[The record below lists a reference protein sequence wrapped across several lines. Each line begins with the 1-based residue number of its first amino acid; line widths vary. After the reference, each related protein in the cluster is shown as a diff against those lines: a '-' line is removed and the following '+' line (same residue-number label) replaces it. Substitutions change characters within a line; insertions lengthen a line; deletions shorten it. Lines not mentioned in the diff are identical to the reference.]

1 MIISALDKDTVK
13 LITTTQVITSISTAV
28 KELIENAFD
37 AGAKNIEI
45 NLIDNGCTLIEVKD
59 DGCGISKVDAPY
71 MALSSYTSKLSN
83 FSDLESLETYGF
95 RGEALYALSAVSDL
109 TIISK
114 TEQDEAAISYN
125 IDHNGHIINS
135 EHCHRST
142 GTTVQVK
149 QLFKQMPVRRQ
160 IITNLKKANQDIK
173 TLESLIK
180 SYGMCKFNARINYKV
195 NNNIIFAKPSI
206 SNLEEAVTYTLG
218 KKITCCMNWIDITDT
233 DIKIKIMVPSKMT
246 QATEVLQSGGQY
258 IFVNDR
264 PIKYKELEK
273 VVIKIIFE
281 ALGQESSSRKK
292 PIFLVYILINAAN
305 IDVNLEPNKT
315 SLLFKEQNVV
325 INIIEKYLENF
336 YGIQREVQ
344 PENNC
349 ESSFTEYQ
357 DHTQKVNIN
366 NTENEEPA
374 CKKRKLRLEGNLDK
388 PIEGNIN
395 TDENVINH
403 LNSTEINNFEHKGR
417 PQVSINM
424 QICDDES
431 AEKYGKNVDDLN
443 IQLPSLDLS
452 ESDSNESQNF
462 ALTYSNNDI
471 SHNSVDSN
479 TKENTEDSPPFEL
492 SPSSETFSQ
501 LPIVDLGEDFVLFD
515 SSNANTD
522 EKENKIKNAETNTL
536 HAENKLDMKKSITL
550 KEWSKGHVSGL
561 KGGTDIEFY
570 DYTEPTESPNI
581 NPHTNLCAGFLKFS
595 KYARSEVIEK
605 DSNMTAAQIAYQIT
619 NLWKK
624 LSPEERGYYR
634 DLAHNEK
641 SEHNQSKLETKEKC
655 IVNINKNK
663 NRLLKALEKM
673 KTMNVEKKGNLVMR
687 TTVSWDIDLK
697 KVTEN
702 FLDSPPCEN
711 TDVVV
716 VGLLRTNLWIVY
728 KSAHIWILDAEDL
741 KKKLHIT
748 DMNMN
753 EDNAKN
759 IEQLLQQWF
768 SIKND
773 LSLLH
778 PIHSLTQIRDSL

>member
-71 MALSSYTSKLSN
+71 MALSSYTSKLSS

-114 TEQDEAAISYN
+114 TEQDEAAISYT

-160 IITNLKKANQDIK
+160 IITNLKKANQDIR

-180 SYGMCKFNARINYKV
+180 SYGICKFNARINYKV

-233 DIKIKIMVPSKMT
+233 DIKIKIMVPSRMT
-246 QATEVLQSGGQY
+246 QATEVLHSGGQY

-281 ALGQESSSRKK
+281 ALGQESSTRKK

-336 YGIQREVQ
+336 YGIQREMQ

-349 ESSFTEYQ
+349 ESSFTDYQ
-357 DHTQKVNIN
+357 DYTQKVNIN

-374 CKKRKLRLEGNLDK
+374 CKKRKLRLEGNFDK
-388 PIEGNIN
+388 PIERNIN
-395 TDENVINH
+395 TDENVINN

-431 AEKYGKNVDDLN
+431 AENEKKVDDLS

-462 ALTYSNNDI
+462 VLTYSNNDI

-479 TKENTEDSPPFEL
+479 TKENTEDTPPFEL

-515 SSNANTD
+515 SSNTNTD
-522 EKENKIKNAETNTL
+522 EKENKIKNAETNAL
-536 HAENKLDMKKSITL
+536 HAENKLDMKKSIML
-550 KEWSKGHVSGL
+550 KEWSKGHVSEL
-561 KGGTDIEFY
+561 EGGTNVESYNYIKLK
-570 DYTEPTESPNI
+570 ESPNI
-581 NPHTNLCAGFLKFS
+581 DSHTNLCAGFLKFS
-595 KYARSEVIEK
+595 KYARSE
-605 DSNMTAAQIAYQIT
+605 DSNMTAPQIAYQIT

-634 DLAHNEK
+634 DLAHDEK
-641 SEHNQSKLETKEKC
+641 SEHNKSKLETKEKC

-673 KTMNVEKKGNLVMR
+673 KTMNMEKKENLVMR

-716 VGLLRTNLWIVY
+716 VGLLRKNLWIVY
-728 KSAHIWILDAEDL
+728 KSAHIWILDAENL

-748 DMNMN
+748 DMNVN

-773 LSLLH
+773 ISLLH
-778 PIHSLTQIRDSL
+778 PIHSLTQIRDTL

>member
-71 MALSSYTSKLSN
+71 MALSSYTSKLSS

-95 RGEALYALSAVSDL
+95 RGEALYALSAISDL

-114 TEQDEAAISYN
+114 TEQDEAAISYT

-160 IITNLKKANQDIK
+160 IITNLKKVTQDIR

-180 SYGMCKFNARINYKV
+180 SYGICKFN
-195 NNNIIFAKPSI
+195 
-206 SNLEEAVTYTLG
+206 
-218 KKITCCMNWIDITDT
+218 
-233 DIKIKIMVPSKMT
+233 IKIKIMVPSKMT

-281 ALGQESSSRKK
+281 ALGQESSSKKK

-315 SLLFKEQNVV
+315 SLLFKDQNVV

-336 YGIQREVQ
+336 YGIQREMQ

-349 ESSFTEYQ
+349 ESSFTDYQ
-357 DHTQKVNIN
+357 DYTQKVNIN

-374 CKKRKLRLEGNLDK
+374 CKKRKLRLEGNFDK
-388 PIEGNIN
+388 PIERNIN
-395 TDENVINH
+395 TDENVINN
-403 LNSTEINNFEHKGR
+403 LNSTEINNFEHKGQ
-417 PQVSINM
+417 PQISINM
-424 QICDDES
+424 QICNDES
-431 AEKYGKNVDDLN
+431 AEKCGKKVDDFN
-443 IQLPSLDLS
+443 VQLPSLDLS

-462 ALTYSNNDI
+462 ALTHSNNNI

-479 TKENTEDSPPFEL
+479 TKENAEDTPPFEL

-515 SSNANTD
+515 SSNTNTD
-522 EKENKIKNAETNTL
+522 EKENKIKNAETNIL
-536 HAENKLDMKKSITL
+536 HAENKLNMKKSITL

-561 KGGTDIEFY
+561 KGGTDIESY
-570 DYTEPTESPNI
+570 NCIEPKESPNI
-581 NPHTNLCAGFLKFS
+581 NPHTNLCAGFLQFS

-605 DSNMTAAQIAYQIT
+605 DSNMTAPQIAYQIT

-634 DLAHNEK
+634 DLAHDEK
-641 SEHNQSKLETKEKC
+641 SEHNKSKVETKEKC

-673 KTMNVEKKGNLVMR
+673 KTMNMEKKENLVMR

-728 KSAHIWILDAEDL
+728 KSAHIWILDAENL

-748 DMNMN
+748 DMNVN

-778 PIHSLTQIRDSL
+778 PIHSLTQIKDTV

>member
-1 MIISALDKDTVK
+1 MIISALDKNTVK
-13 LITTTQVITSISTAV
+13 LISTTQVITSISTAV

-114 TEQDEAAISYN
+114 TEQDEAAISYT

-160 IITNLKKANQDIK
+160 IITNLKKANQDIR

-180 SYGMCKFNARINYKV
+180 SYGICKFNARINYR
-195 NNNIIFAKPSI
+195 
-206 SNLEEAVTYTLG
+206 
-218 KKITCCMNWIDITDT
+218 
-233 DIKIKIMVPSKMT
+233 IKIKIMVPSKMT

-273 VVIKIIFE
+273 VVTKIIFE

-336 YGIQREVQ
+336 YGIQREMQ

-349 ESSFTEYQ
+349 ESSFTDYQ
-357 DHTQKVNIN
+357 DHTQKININ

-374 CKKRKLRLEGNLDK
+374 CKKRKLRLEENLDK
-388 PIEGNIN
+388 PIEKNIN
-395 TDENVINH
+395 TDENVINN
-403 LNSTEINNFEHKGR
+403 LNSTEVNNFEHKA
-417 PQVSINM
+417 NM

-462 ALTYSNNDI
+462 VLTYSNNDI

-479 TKENTEDSPPFEL
+479 IKENTEDTPPFEL

-515 SSNANTD
+515 SSNTNTD

-561 KGGTDIEFY
+561 KGGTDIESY
-570 DYTEPTESPNI
+570 DYTEPKESPNI
-581 NPHTNLCAGFLKFS
+581 NPHTNLCPGFLKFS

-605 DSNMTAAQIAYQIT
+605 DSNMTAPQIAYQIT
-619 NLWKK
+619 HLWKK

-634 DLAHNEK
+634 DLADDEK
-641 SEHNQSKLETKEKC
+641 SEHNKSKLETKEKC
-655 IVNINKNK
+655 TVNINKNR

-673 KTMNVEKKGNLVMR
+673 KTMNMEKKENLVMR

-728 KSAHIWILDAEDL
+728 KSAHIWILDAENL
-741 KKKLHIT
+741 KKQLHIT

-778 PIHSLTQIRDSL
+778 PIHSLTQIRDTF

>member
-45 NLIDNGCTLIEVKD
+45 NLVDNGCTLIEVKD

-114 TEQDEAAISYN
+114 TEQDEAAMSYT

-135 EHCHRST
+135 EHCHRSR

-160 IITNLKKANQDIK
+160 IITNLKKANQDIR

-180 SYGMCKFNARINYKV
+180 SYGICKFNVRINYK
-195 NNNIIFAKPSI
+195 
-206 SNLEEAVTYTLG
+206 
-218 KKITCCMNWIDITDT
+218 
-233 DIKIKIMVPSKMT
+233 IKIKIMVPSKMT

-336 YGIQREVQ
+336 YGIQREMQ

-349 ESSFTEYQ
+349 ENSFSDYQ

-374 CKKRKLRLEGNLDK
+374 CKKRKLRLEENLDK
-388 PIEGNIN
+388 PIENNIN
-395 TDENVINH
+395 TDENVINN

-479 TKENTEDSPPFEL
+479 TKENTEDTPPFEL

-515 SSNANTD
+515 SSNTNTD

-536 HAENKLDMKKSITL
+536 NAENKLDIKKSITL

-561 KGGTDIEFY
+561 KGGTDIESY
-570 DYTEPTESPNI
+570 DYTEPKESPNI

-605 DSNMTAAQIAYQIT
+605 DSNMTAPQIAYRIT

-634 DLAHNEK
+634 DLAHDEK
-641 SEHNQSKLETKEKC
+641 SEHNKSKLETKEKC
-655 IVNINKNK
+655 TVNINKNK

-673 KTMNVEKKGNLVMR
+673 KTMNMEKKENLVMR
-687 TTVSWDIDLK
+687 TTVSWDIDIK

-711 TDVVV
+711 PDVVV

-728 KSAHIWILDAEDL
+728 KSAHIWILDAENL

-768 SIKND
+768 SIKDD

-778 PIHSLTQIRDSL
+778 PIHSLTQIRDTL

>member
-71 MALSSYTSKLSN
+71 MALSSYTSKLSS

-114 TEQDEAAISYN
+114 TKQDEAAISYT

-160 IITNLKKANQDIK
+160 IITNLKKANQDIR
-173 TLESLIK
+173 TLETLIK
-180 SYGMCKFNARINYKV
+180 SYGICKFNARINYK
-195 NNNIIFAKPSI
+195 
-206 SNLEEAVTYTLG
+206 
-218 KKITCCMNWIDITDT
+218 
-233 DIKIKIMVPSKMT
+233 IKMKIMVPSKMT

-281 ALGQESSSRKK
+281 ALGQESSLRKK

-336 YGIQREVQ
+336 YGIQRETQ

-349 ESSFTEYQ
+349 ESSFTDYQ
-357 DHTQKVNIN
+357 DNTQKVNIN
-366 NTENEEPA
+366 NTEKEEPA
-374 CKKRKLRLEGNLDK
+374 CKKRKLRLEGNFDK
-388 PIEGNIN
+388 PIERNIN
-395 TDENVINH
+395 SDENVINN
-403 LNSTEINNFEHKGR
+403 LNSTEINNVEHKGR

-431 AEKYGKNVDDLN
+431 AEKYGKKVDDLN

-515 SSNANTD
+515 SSNTNTD

-561 KGGTDIEFY
+561 KGGTDIESY
-570 DYTEPTESPNI
+570 NYTKSKESPNI

-605 DSNMTAAQIAYQIT
+605 DSNMTAPQIAYQIT

-634 DLAHNEK
+634 DLAHDEK
-641 SEHNQSKLETKEKC
+641 SEHNKSKLETKEKC

-673 KTMNVEKKGNLVMR
+673 KTMNMEKKENLVMR

-716 VGLLRTNLWIVY
+716 VGLLRTNLWVVY
-728 KSAHIWILDAEDL
+728 KSAHIWILDAENL

-748 DMNMN
+748 DMNEN

-778 PIHSLTQIRDSL
+778 PIHSLTQISDTL

>member
-71 MALSSYTSKLSN
+71 MALSSYTSKLSS

-114 TEQDEAAISYN
+114 TEQDEAAISYT

-160 IITNLKKANQDIK
+160 IITNLKKANQDIR
-173 TLESLIK
+173 TLETLIK
-180 SYGMCKFNARINYKV
+180 SYGICKFNARINYK
-195 NNNIIFAKPSI
+195 
-206 SNLEEAVTYTLG
+206 
-218 KKITCCMNWIDITDT
+218 
-233 DIKIKIMVPSKMT
+233 IKMKIMVPSKMT

-281 ALGQESSSRKK
+281 ALGQESSLRKK

-336 YGIQREVQ
+336 YGIQRETQ

-349 ESSFTEYQ
+349 ESSFTDYQ
-357 DHTQKVNIN
+357 DNTQKVNIN

-374 CKKRKLRLEGNLDK
+374 CKKRKLRLEGNFDK
-388 PIEGNIN
+388 PIERNIN
-395 TDENVINH
+395 SDENVINN
-403 LNSTEINNFEHKGR
+403 LNSTEINNVEHKGR

-431 AEKYGKNVDDLN
+431 AEKHGKKVDDLN

-479 TKENTEDSPPFEL
+479 TKENTEDTPPFEL

-515 SSNANTD
+515 SSNTNAD

-561 KGGTDIEFY
+561 KGGTDIESY
-570 DYTEPTESPNI
+570 NYTRSKESPNI

-605 DSNMTAAQIAYQIT
+605 DSNMTAPQIAYQIT

-634 DLAHNEK
+634 DLAHDEK
-641 SEHNQSKLETKEKC
+641 SEHNKSKLETKEKC

-673 KTMNVEKKGNLVMR
+673 KTMNMEKKENLVMR

-716 VGLLRTNLWIVY
+716 VGLLRTNLWVVY
-728 KSAHIWILDAEDL
+728 KSAHIWILDAENL

-748 DMNMN
+748 DMNEN

-778 PIHSLTQIRDSL
+778 PIHSLTQISDTL